1 MLVVYIGS
9 LAALLITSLYTTDP
23 FTTRREDV
31 SLDNF
36 RDIWEN
42 DVYRTVTFRT
52 IGVAAAVTIIDAV
65 IAIPAA
71 FFMAKI
77 VRAVVPP
84 DARCRRVA
92 AAVGELLGEGIRMAG
107 DPRPGGRRA
116 RGVVRPSPGFGLT
129 GTIIVLAYLWL
140 PYMVLPIY
148 AGLERL
154 PDSLLEASGDLG
166 AKGFRTFRSVVFPVM
181 SPAVVAGSIFTFS
194 LSLGDYIA
202 VNIVGGTTQMLGN
215 TYPQFFG
222 VPNLPFAAAL
232 AMIPVVAHDLL
243 PARAS
248 PHRRARQ
255 PLSHVRLAPHPFRS
269 RHCDRTHVRVPLL
282 AVVHHRGAVVQQ
294 VGIVRVAADRLHA
307 RLVGDGVP
315 RVRAR
320 ATHCGPRCGSRL
332 SQHSSH

>member
-1 MLVVYIGS
+1 LTEVALATETRDPGPPTGGPGRRISRYLHTHRHARLGVTLTAPLAWLVIVYIGS

-23 FTTRREDV
+23 FTSAVVKDV
-31 SLDNF
+31 SFDNF

-42 DVYRTVTFRT
+42 DVYRTITFRT
-52 IGVAAAVTIIDAV
+52 IGVAASVTIIDTV

-77 VRAVVPP
+77 VRPSFRRMLVVG
-84 DARCRRVA
+84 V
-92 AAVGELLGEGIRMAG
+92 LLPLWASYLVKAYAWRAILDPAG
-107 DPRPGGRRA
+107 
-116 RGVVRPSPGFGLT
+116 GVLKESFGSSPGFGLA

-166 AKGFRTFRSVVFPVM
+166 AKGFRTFRSVVFPVIF
-181 SPAVVAGSIFTFS
+181 PAVVAGSIFTFS

-215 TYPQFFG
+215 TIRSFFG

-232 AMIPVVAHDLL
+232 AMIPVIAMI
-243 PARAS
+243 
-248 PHRRARQ
+248 
-255 PLSHVRLAPHPFRS
+255 FY
-269 RHCDRTHVRVPLL
+269 LL
-282 AVVHHRGAVVQQ
+282 AIRRIGALDN
-294 VGIVRVAADRLHA
+294 I
-307 RLVGDGVP
+307 
-315 RVRAR
+315 
-320 ATHCGPRCGSRL
+320 
-332 SQHSSH
+332 